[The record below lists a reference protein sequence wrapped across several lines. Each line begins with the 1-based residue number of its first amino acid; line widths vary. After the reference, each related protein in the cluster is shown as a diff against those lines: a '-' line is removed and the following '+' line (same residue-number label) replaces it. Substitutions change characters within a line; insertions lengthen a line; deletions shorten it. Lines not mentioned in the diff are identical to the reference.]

1 MQKRAVSELIDV
13 EQSLL
18 TVLLG
23 YPRPKTHSQVR
34 RMGGTPGKA
43 TEKEAGIE
51 LVAAKVEVEHY
62 VHGIAAPVRRQLRH
76 LIDAQHRSR
85 C

>member
-1 MQKRAVSELIDV
+1 MQKRAVSELIGV

-23 YPRPKTHSQVR
+23 YPRPKTHMQVR
-34 RMGGTPGKA
+34 AWGTPRKA
-43 TEKEAGIE
+43 REKETGIQ